1 MDRGSQEGSYTPHK
15 CSPVPLTA
23 GLAAKSADSFCGGC
37 LGLPLG
43 ARSPGELSQ
52 NVFRYILEA
61 SWPHQLL
68 LLVLTVAIFLLEVVP
83 LELQRRAVNE
93 GTLCASDRSSAR
105 LAARRCWIGAF
116 VTIENAA
123 ALEWRLAVTGN
134 VMERDLF
141 VDPASTAI
149 VGTSGGFR
157 VIER

>member
-1 MDRGSQEGSYTPHK
+1 
-15 CSPVPLTA
+15 
-23 GLAAKSADSFCGGC
+23 
-37 LGLPLG
+37 LG